1 MGGLDVDTDIVGAGD
16 RLLPGEDY
24 EFIKARVPILCVDVL
39 LSPKDGPQRVGLI
52 HRMTYDGGD
61 GWCLVGG
68 RVLRNEH
75 LADAVDRHVRATLGE
90 GISLDRSTLEFG
102 TAIEYFSEPLEGEFY
117 DPRKHAVALTY
128 TAFCEGGAE
137 ALGEALKFQWFEIS
151 ELPGVNFGFG
161 QGEVVSRLL
170 QITARQ

>member
-1 MGGLDVDTDIVGAGD
+1 MDTDIVGAGD